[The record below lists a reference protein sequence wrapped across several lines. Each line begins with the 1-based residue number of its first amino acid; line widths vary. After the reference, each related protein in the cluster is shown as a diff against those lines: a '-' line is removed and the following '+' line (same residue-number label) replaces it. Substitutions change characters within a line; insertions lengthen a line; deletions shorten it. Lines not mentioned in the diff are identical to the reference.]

1 MSKVRPKGA
10 KFKMGFQLA
19 RKAKHETWIKKTENE
34 NSRIVRISHQKGKDI
49 PKPLFKE
56 MLRQAGIKD
65 EDEFQK
71 ILRS

>member
-1 MSKVRPKGA
+1 
-10 KFKMGFQLA
+10 MGFQLA

-56 MLRQAGIKD
+56 MLRQTGIKD
-65 EDEFQK
+65 ESDFQK
-71 ILRS
+71 ILRN